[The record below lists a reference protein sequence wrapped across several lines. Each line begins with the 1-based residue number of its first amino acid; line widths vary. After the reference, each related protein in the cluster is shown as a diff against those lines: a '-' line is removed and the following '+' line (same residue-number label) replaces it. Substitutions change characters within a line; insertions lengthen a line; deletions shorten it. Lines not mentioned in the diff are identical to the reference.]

1 VNPPFSPYEYF
12 SYFFPGATVFGAY
25 YFASFGPPDK
35 EPGAAVALGVIGI
48 AFVLGHAVAAVASW
62 LEPILW
68 GHVPGGKTDP
78 TWGMFG
84 RKGTYEESE
93 QEAITI
99 ALTQRYGNMPFRSA
113 YNLAY
118 TELQQA
124 GKDHQ
129 LKVMNQQIGFYRN
142 MSFACLLSA
151 VIVAYVAIEGH
162 THLHML
168 PWAPFFLVSAALFS
182 YRYRRFWRNFG
193 DNVVRGF
200 RALPRDE
207 GRPEQLLLAQRPDRA
222 PAAAQ

>member
-12 SYFFPGATVFGAY
+12 SYLFPGATVLGAY
-25 YFASFGPPDK
+25 YFASFGPPEK
-35 EPGAAVALGVIGI
+35 EPGAVVALAVIGI

-62 LEPILW
+62 LEPTLW
-68 GHVPGGKTDP
+68 GHAPGGKTDQ

-84 RKGTYEESE
+84 RNGTYQESE
-93 QEAITI
+93 REAITA
-99 ALTQRYGNMPFRSA
+99 ALGQRYGSIPFRSA

-151 VIVAYVAIEGH
+151 IIVAYVAVMGH
-162 THLHML
+162 KYPPWL
-168 PWAPFFLVSAALFS
+168 PWVPFFLVSTALFT
-182 YRYRRFWRNFG
+182 YRYRRFWRYFG
-193 DNVVRGF
+193 DNVVRGI
-200 RALPRDE
+200 RAFPRDE
-207 GRPEQLLLAQRPDRA
+207 GGLG
-222 PAAAQ
+222 AA